1 MTNNTLD
8 MRKQEDL
15 LNALRLAEKT
25 VNKTYVENLNDLEIV
40 ECPQELQNEKLHNIA
55 QFFKIERFVHE
66 KKENNRDKLMSIYHA
81 VASANGSIIVLLTSD
96 GLKVS
101 YYIGTKITHGIDST
115 DILEKSIKGN
125 FPGTIIKPVY
135 EGEDMNNLVK
145 QVFEISDAKKAKQ
158 QKQVCTV
165 TGIAGLR
172 SKEENHEK
180 QFVQGI
186 EKLIDSMQNANYS
199 ILLIADPMNSSQ
211 ISAIK
216 HGYENL
222 YSQLATF
229 ASTDLN
235 FSENESASISNSMS
249 EGLSK
254 SISKSVS
261 DTIAHTTGSS
271 HSGSAGL
278 GMGIGL
284 PFGGPNAGLNFG
296 YSYSTNKS
304 DSVSIGVSSSKSE
317 SESKQ
322 KTVGDSTSHGTSRS
336 MQIKFED
343 KTIRGLLEKI
353 DLQLKRLTTSIDSG
367 MWNCSVYCLAD
378 MSTTA
383 KMVAS
388 EYLSL
393 LRGENSSV
401 ETAAITEWTN
411 DERIISYLKKMHHPV
426 LKLDGNEI
434 TPSSYISG
442 CELSIHAGF
451 PGRSVGGLP
460 VLETASFGREVITH
474 SQIKDG
480 NEQIHLGKIFHMG
493 NVEHT
498 TVNLQKNSFTAHT
511 FITGST
517 GSGKSNAVYNLLEE
531 IKKNG
536 CHFLVIESAKGEYK
550 NVFGNS
556 NDVSVFGANP
566 DSAPLL
572 HINPFSFPNN
582 NENPQSNIHIL
593 EHLDR
598 LIEIFNVCWPMYAA
612 MPAVLKDALETSYE
626 NAGWNLKTSINRYS
640 SALYPSFAD
649 VVDAIQTVMDTSDY
663 SDENKG
669 NYKGALVT
677 RLKSLSN
684 GINGMIFSGGELP
697 NEKLFDENVIVDL
710 SRVGSTE
717 TKALI
722 MGLLVLKLQ
731 EYRQTSG
738 DMNSGL
744 KHVTVLEEAHNLL
757 KRTSTEQSNE
767 GSNLLGKSVE
777 MLANAIAEMRTYGE
791 GFIVA
796 DQSPG
801 LLDMSVIRN
810 TNTKIILRL
819 PDESDRILVG
829 KSAGLNDD
837 QITELAK
844 LQCGVAA
851 IYQNDW
857 LQPIL
862 CKIDNHEKIY
872 GPYTPYKPE
881 KSKLTKLKET
891 NSLDDELKLRITK
904 HLLSNII
911 KEVKDPISENIET
924 LQALILVSTIQA
936 SLKTSLI
943 DFIATNK
950 APNRIE
956 PIYDLIAGLYKD
968 SGKSIRKIISGAE
981 ITSGWA
987 KTFRDEITPPI
998 AGYEWD
1004 LQKYILQ
1011 CIAIRVSGKNKQLVD
1026 FPIKLREAL

>member
-1 MTNNTLD
+1 MDNNTLD
-8 MRKQEDL
+8 IRKQEEL
-15 LNALRLAEKT
+15 LSALRLAEKT
-25 VNKTYVENLNDLEIV
+25 VNKTYIENLNELEII
-40 ECPQELQNEKLHNIA
+40 ECPRELQDEKLHNIA
-55 QFFKIERFVHE
+55 QFFKIDRFVHE

-81 VASANGSIIVLLTSD
+81 VASANGSIIVLLVSD
-96 GLKVS
+96 GTKVS
-101 YYIGTKITHGIDST
+101 YYIGTKIINSIDSA

-135 EGEDMNNLVK
+135 EGEDINNLVS
-145 QVFEISDAKKAKQ
+145 QVFEINDRKKSKQ

-172 SKEENHEK
+172 SKEESHEK

-186 EKLIDSMQNANYS
+186 EKLIDSMQGESYS
-199 ILLIADPMNSSQ
+199 ILLIADPMSSSQ
-211 ISAIK
+211 INAIK

-235 FSENESASISNSMS
+235 FSENESASISNSIS
-249 EGLSK
+249 KGLSK

-261 DTIAHTTGSS
+261 DTISHTTGSS
-271 HSGSAGL
+271 HAGSAGL

-284 PFGGPNAGLNFG
+284 PFGGPNAGVNFG

-304 DSVSIGVSSSKSE
+304 DSTSKGVSVSKSE

-322 KTVGDSTSHGTSRS
+322 KTIGDSLSQGTSRS

-343 KTIRGLLEKI
+343 KTVRGLLEKI
-353 DLQLKRLTTSIDSG
+353 DLQLKRLNTSIDTG

-378 MSTTA
+378 MATTA

-401 ETAAITEWTN
+401 ETAALTKWAN
-411 DERIISYLKKMHHPV
+411 DEKIIPYLKKMHHPV
-426 LKLDGNEI
+426 LKLDGNAI

-442 CELSIHAGF
+442 SELSIHAGF

-474 SQIKDG
+474 SPGKNE
-480 NEQIHLGKIFHMG
+480 NEQIPLGKIFHMG

-498 TVNLQKNSFTAHT
+498 AVNLLKDSLTSHA

-517 GSGKSNAVYNLLEE
+517 GSGKSNTVYNLLEE
-531 IKKNG
+531 IRKSG
-536 CHFLVIESAKGEYK
+536 SHFLVIESAKGEYK
-550 NVFGNS
+550 NIFGHNK
-556 NDVSVFGANP
+556 DVSVFGTHP
-566 DSAPLL
+566 DTTLLL
-572 HINPFSFPNN
+572 HLNPFSFPNG
-582 NENPQSNIHIL
+582 NENLQNNIHIL

-612 MPAVLKDALETSYE
+612 MPAVLKDALEASYE
-626 NAGWNLKTSINRYS
+626 SAGWDLKTSKNRYS

-649 VVDAIQTVMDTSDY
+649 VVDNIQMVMDTSDY

-684 GINGMIFSGGELP
+684 GINGMIFSGNELS

-777 MLANAIAEMRTYGE
+777 MLGNAIAEMRTYGE
-791 GFIVA
+791 GFIIA

-819 PDESDRILVG
+819 PDESDRVLVG

-837 QITELAK
+837 QIAELAR

-851 IYQNDW
+851 VYQNDW
-857 LQPIL
+857 LQSVL
-862 CKIDNHEKIY
+862 CKVDNHEKLY
-872 GPYTPYKPE
+872 GPYAPYMNE
-881 KSKLTKLKET
+881 QSRLVNMET
-891 NSLDDELKLRITK
+891 SGMDDELKLRITK
-904 HLLSNII
+904 YLLSNTV
-911 KEVKDPISENIET
+911 KEMKAPVNENIDS
-924 LQALILVSTIQA
+924 LRALILVSNIQA
-936 SLKTSLI
+936 SLKISLI
-943 DFIATNK
+943 DFIADNK
-950 APNRIE
+950 VPVGIE
-956 PIYDLIAGLYKD
+956 PVYSLIAGLYLD
-968 SGKSIRKIISGAE
+968 SGRQVRKLIAGAE
-981 ITSGWA
+981 VTGDWA
-987 KTFRDEITPPI
+987 KSFRDEIIPSIT
-998 AGYEWD
+998 GCEWE

-1011 CIAIRVSGKNKQLVD
+1011 CIAVRISDENKKLSDLPV
-1026 FPIKLREAL
+1026 KLREVI